1 MSSRKPATLSRK
13 SARPDDSARR
23 HVAIEGR
30 CSIGGREAQDV
41 MVTDLDL
48 TGCRMRANAIG
59 VIKAEPLKLW
69 FGATG
74 PIDGKLEWT
83 KGGALGVSFEAP
95 LETEMLDTL
104 YKASLLTNVVPLR
117 D

>member
-1 MSSRKPATLSRK
+1 MSSRKPAMLSRK

-41 MVTDLDL
+41 MVTDLDP
-48 TGCRMRANAIG
+48 TGCRMRANAVG
-59 VIKAEPLKLW
+59 VTKAEPLKLW

-74 PIDGKLEWT
+74 PIDGRLKWT
-83 KGGALGVSFEAP
+83 KGGALGVSFETP
-95 LETEMLDTL
+95 LEDELLETL
-104 YKASLLTNVVPLR
+104 YRASLLSNVIPLR
-117 D
+117 S